1 MRSITFDHMVDK
13 KEVTVSVRMTEELL
27 DQIDRRAANYK
38 TSRAAVLRQLIEEGM
53 KAHIKLLPSASALE
67 KEITSLNR
75 KIDKIAE
82 SIEHYRQDGTQTTDK
97 TRRAD

>member
-1 MRSITFDHMVDK
+1 MRSTTFDHMVDK

-27 DQIDRRAANYK
+27 EQIDRRAANYK

-75 KIDKIAE
+75 KMDKIAE
-82 SIEHYRQDGTQTTDK
+82 SIEHYRQDGPKTSDK